1 MLNGCAQASGA
12 VVQGQSSWLSADD
25 KWQEITGFSYWFW
38 FSSARFKGGFEHF
51 LRLMEIDG
59 ANFARSLHRRAGIRC
74 CLFGPVRLLP
84 ATRSGL
90 CAQLSSANASV
101 TAFTTVVTISSTS
114 PAAANTPPPHN
125 CVTILGLLA
134 VILFRAGCRYH
145 KSIPLSALLCKKR
158 DILQNLMDKLLPD
171 GLRQFEFVLGLQPLR
186 LSMSNGWYVDKE
198 SWVQFLVGNN
208 MTKRSFF
215 LLQAQCG
222 VGERLNFVE

>member
-1 MLNGCAQASGA
+1 LLNGCAQASGA

-134 VILFRAGCRYH
+134 VILFRAGFRHH
-145 KSIPLSALLCKKR
+145 KSILLSVFLCEKR
-158 DILQNLMDKLLPD
+158 DILQTFMDKLRPD
-171 GLRQFEFVLGLQPLR
+171 GLSEFDFLLGFQLLR
-186 LSMSNGWYVDKE
+186 LSLSNGWYVDKE
-198 SWVQFLVGNN
+198 SWRNFLIRNN
-208 MTKRSFF
+208 MTNRSYF
-215 LLQAQCG
+215 LLHAQCG
-222 VGERLNFVE
+222 VGESLGFAE